1 MNTWLF
7 SFCLQVMR
15 DERNFGDRRAAADE
29 AARMVA
35 YIREDE
41 QIHVAY
47 LQSALSELRSFT
59 IKTLDGRSIPGARLL
74 DPLWEGFVK
83 FHAVDTLAHNR
94 AQNQA
99 AIEQALRAL
108 PEGEQRLARFNALSD
123 PALS

>member
-1 MNTWLF
+1 
-7 SFCLQVMR
+7 
-15 DERNFGDRRAAADE
+15 
-29 AARMVA
+29 MVA